1 MSLTKTRKTKKAAT
15 KKRVKKRK
23 PANKGFDKAWQFW
36 KNTQI
41 DLSGFTFNREEA
53 NAR

>member
-1 MSLTKTRKTKKAAT
+1 MAITKTRKTKKVAS
-15 KKRVKKRK
+15 KKSLKKQKRT
-23 PANKGFDKAWQFW
+23 NKGFEKAWQFW

-41 DLSGFTFNREEA
+41 DLSGFSFNREEA